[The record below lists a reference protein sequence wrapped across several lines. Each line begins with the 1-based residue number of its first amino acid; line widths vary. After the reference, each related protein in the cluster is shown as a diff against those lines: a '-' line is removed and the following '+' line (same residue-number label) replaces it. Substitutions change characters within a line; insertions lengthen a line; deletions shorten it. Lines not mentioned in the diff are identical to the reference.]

1 MNATKQLKQK
11 TIDNSF
17 PGTRKKGG
25 KHGRYEANPMVLMP
39 AAPKETI
46 TQYSLSL
53 TSGNKDR
60 MFDEMDM
67 LRNIT
72 THLNEIVHTMEGVY
86 IKEGE
91 VKESKEEEEEEE
103 EELPEDYEDMTSFLI
118 CCSQLRTQLENALR
132 EEKQIL
138 ESLLKWFEKEVHE
151 MEELGEEEIIPDW
164 QVPLADKSIT
174 NNINQLLNRIQRL
187 EELKG
192 RVQELPKLIQIS
204 IPKQEKKKAVS
215 PTPPTPKDP
224 KNIIEELATRHLTED
239 VMNMVQVFQEESGQ
253 PQTIEMMN
261 NRMIEIMKV
270 FERQTNKLHRVVN
283 EQDVLEGKLQK
294 IQQEF
299 QKLTEEKEIMEDEL
313 QKMKTSEQV
322 KGIPETRKKI
332 LKLERVKIEEKPQVP
347 SEKAQVTQ
355 KPESGFGK
363 ERDHI
368 QMKEDLNKAQEDIQS
383 LQEEKKMLEEQLQK
397 ALQEVEKAKIQ
408 LAEIPPTIPDWQFP
422 LSAGVE
428 ELPKKGKKTS
438 KGKAKDE
445 VLPRK
450 SQELSKQKG
459 SAGVTEKL
467 LKPTSQPEDTDKK
480 KEETKKIKSEMV
492 DSKDVPKAKDSS
504 EMKKRRLKGAGND
517 VSIEEK
523 QQLPDSAKDEEKILP
538 VILDKHVEMLPPDSK
553 SLKEEIAISP
563 QEHVPS
569 AKQKTLQIT
578 PEFKMKDTTEL
589 KPLTLQKEIPRR
601 DIDSVELQ
609 REEESHH
616 LISKSMLQLKDH
628 LTKLKGMPE
637 AETLAKLLLESDKGK
652 LPERQKLEL
661 LQMLNHLVTPDE
673 IQQAVHIDEKE
684 KDEKKRTLLANI
696 VSVIRPLL
704 QEQPPKAD
712 LSEKERNDLAEE
724 RTILFS
730 ILDSRLKDYQKI
742 TKHENIEAEIRKLS
756 EERTQLRANVELNMK
771 DLEQARALASSQPS
785 EINENRVKELEKQGA
800 LLVDNLEANQEEL
813 ESARFLEE
821 KKIDKLAKQSLSL
834 LAILKSNIKELE
846 ETEALA
852 ATEPSIITDLKIKE
866 LTELRNEVAEH
877 LEHNLQNIERA
888 WSHAPGLTI
897 ESRLKE
903 EELEELHELSEL
915 KQQLLESLESNQK
928 ALQEIQELAAAQ
940 TCSDNEHR
948 LQELSEQRSHLTIE
962 LEATLDGIQ
971 DICHRPAERTT
982 FIQPSEKELYDLHKL
997 SEKKGQLLD
1006 TLESNWR
1013 ELEEVQEL
1021 AAIQPSNIT
1030 AHKLQELTEQRK
1042 QVTTELEATLDGI
1055 QNICRQT
1062 TEISTFIPP
1071 SEKEV
1076 HELYELSEKK
1086 QQLLEALES
1095 NQKELH
1101 EIHGLEA
1108 TQLGSINAFTES
1120 QFGTP
1125 FQTSSG
1131 EDGNHRKPE
1140 HKLQVLTEQKKF
1152 LTMDLEATLDNI
1164 QNVCRHSSERITFIQ
1179 PSEKELHELN
1189 ELAGKKHQLL
1199 KTLESKQKELQEIQE
1214 CAPIQPDSVS
1224 EHKLQELNEQRRN
1237 LTIELEATLDGMQN
1251 VCCRASEKIVFI
1263 QPTEKE
1269 LNELHE
1275 LSEKKHQLLEML
1287 GSNRKELQEIQE
1299 LVAIQPGSVSEHK
1312 LQELTEQRIYLTSDL
1327 EAAVFDIQNI
1337 CRHASERTIFVQS
1350 TEKELHELQ
1359 ELTKKKEEIL
1369 ETLESNWKELQE
1381 IQELAATQPDSI
1393 SEYKLQELTEQRR
1406 HLATDLEAIL
1416 DDIQNVCH
1424 YYSERTTFIRPSEKE
1439 LHELLMKE
1447 QQLLEKVESNEKE
1460 LQDAKALATTQPGT
1474 ISDYKVQELTKQRRS
1489 LIANLETITHEIQTE
1504 FTSEGVSIVHPDERE
1519 LYELSGKREEILAKL
1534 ESVQKEL
1541 DEASASA
1548 AAHPGSVSEHILHKL
1563 SEEKRH
1569 LIEELGQTT
1578 INLLKAKSVASE
1590 RGIIGKSIE
1599 KELPVYD
1606 LLRKKKEL
1614 QEKLR
1619 SNEKEI
1625 EEAQILASIHPGII
1639 NEHALQELVE
1649 AKRHLITDL
1658 KATVHDIQKAEHA
1671 LEMAQIER
1679 PREII
1684 QKERSLNHLLRKK
1697 ELLQKRLDSN
1707 WTELEDIQA
1716 LIAPKPGY
1724 SNEYKLQLLSD
1735 ERSNLSKELKKVF
1748 QEILALQ
1755 QDASE
1760 KFPDRRYGEKEL
1772 YTLSE
1777 KKQLLLEN
1785 LKKLQEAQALAVAQ
1799 PGDMDENKQK
1809 QLTEQRKHLT
1819 AELETIVKNI
1829 RRVEHS
1835 TSEILLDIRA
1845 SEKDLHDLLEKKF
1858 EILEDLA
1865 FNQKELQ
1872 KIQVLAAVHPDSTS
1886 DFKLQDLTSKNRHL
1900 TECLEA
1906 TEQDIQ
1912 EIHEIQITSS
1922 ETIIVTRPSDEKLYA
1937 LSEKKEHL
1945 LETLESKEKEL
1956 KEAETLEI
1964 SQPGIVSAHKL
1975 QELNEQRRHLSV
1987 ELEATVYDIQE
1998 IEDRASEEALM
2009 RRSEEIKLHKLC
2021 AWKKVLLEHLES
2033 NLELQEEIQTMEPD
2047 NTTEKRIEELHQ
2059 QRKILIENLEAVVED
2074 IDDIK
2079 SYISE
2084 TGGIIKY
2091 VERDLETLHQKKQ
2104 MFLECLEINLNNLQE
2119 AQTVAVT
2126 LPSRINEQKI
2136 IDLTNERKLLI
2147 AGLEAVIQDLQDM
2160 QGITKE
2166 KVKKSKKQLLEEL
2179 CEQKELLLE
2188 KLSSNL
2194 KDLKQAQALAAA
2206 QPGSINEQKIQEF
2219 NEQRR
2224 LLSIGL
2230 DGIVQN
2236 IQIIQNL
2243 KSSKT
2248 ELLTSG
2254 EIQRLYEKRRLYLDN
2269 MELNLKDLKVLQGA
2283 AVTQPDN
2290 EQIMQQ
2296 LAEKKIILFDNL
2308 EGIIQAIEQ
2317 EQNLDLEKGL
2327 KKRSDEREIHE
2338 LLVFSALDS
2347 KCYELEEMGT
2357 LPYNQLDVIKRKV
2370 HNLKE
2375 QRKRSFDRRRL
2386 VYPKE
2391 HPTENMLEKQ
2401 KEALKEFLQQRKHLF
2416 SYLRSSI
2423 ENLQQKSIAWQD
2435 MSDENIAKQRSLA
2448 AKLQAN
2454 MRDIQAAFEKT
2465 QKIEKSR
2472 VVESRQQFQPLISQ
2486 KTTVTQPSY
2495 HQLLMAKVSSLQ
2507 ITKAPMIRHIGHEE
2521 TSLDSAKSE
2530 ERPISSLLEQ
2540 RSRILGREV
2549 DMSSRSKLIPQSL
2562 HNISSFF
2569 PFDIS
2574 KFSADIALHEL
2585 LEYNRTLLPGHKANL
2600 RHAWQLAQRKIL
2612 QQQANLAE
2620 KFRGLSVFLPQPG
2633 GTTRFQDYSAHPLRP
2648 AWEANQ
2654 LSQKSY
2660 PQKLSLLK
2668 RRLLGPE
2675 IKNNIKGAT
2684 SSAFQGLTNQVQD
2697 VDSFIICGKRC
2708 SPPRKDGPSP
2718 VIGQNSR
2725 SH

>member
-11 TIDNSF
+11 TIDRSS

-25 KHGRYEANPMVLMP
+25 KYRRYEANSMVLMP
-39 AAPKETI
+39 AIPKETI
-46 TQYSLSL
+46 TQYSLGL

-204 IPKQEKKKAVS
+204 LPISKQEKKKAVS

-224 KNIIEELATRHLTED
+224 KNIIEELAARHLTED
-239 VMNMVQVFQEESGQ
+239 VMNMVQVFQEDTGQ

-299 QKLTEEKEIMEDEL
+299 RKLTEEKEIMEDEL
-313 QKMKTSEQV
+313 QKMKTSEQD
-322 KGIPETRKKI
+322 KGIPETRKK

-355 KPESGFGK
+355 KLEPGFAK
-363 ERDHI
+363 EKDHI

-383 LQEEKKMLEEQLQK
+383 LQEENRMLEEKLQK

-422 LSAGVE
+422 VSAGVE
-428 ELPKKGKKTS
+428 EVPKKGKKTS

-445 VLPRK
+445 MLPRK

-467 LKPTSQPEDTDKK
+467 LKQASQPEDTDKK
-480 KEETKKIKSEMV
+480 KEENKKIKSEMV
-492 DSKDVPKAKDSS
+492 DSKDVPKPKDSS
-504 EMKKRRLKGAGND
+504 EMKSRRLKGAGKD

-523 QQLPDSAKDEEKILP
+523 QELPDSAKDEEKILP
-538 VILDKHVEMLPPDSK
+538 MILDKHVEMLPPDSK
-553 SLKEEIAISP
+553 SLREEITISP

-569 AKQKTLQIT
+569 DKQKTLRIS
-578 PEFKMKDTTEL
+578 PEFKMKDTAEV
-589 KPLTLQKEIPRR
+589 KPLTLEKEIPRL
-601 DIDSVELQ
+601 DIDSVGLQ

-661 LQMLNHLVTPDE
+661 LQMLNQLVTPDE
-673 IQQAVHIDEKE
+673 IQQAGEKE
-684 KDEKKRTLLANI
+684 EDEKKRTLLANI
-696 VSVIRPLL
+696 VSVIRLLL
-704 QEQPPKAD
+704 QEQTPKAD

-724 RTILFS
+724 RTVLLS
-730 ILDSRLKDYQKI
+730 ILDSHLKDYHQVRKL
-742 TKHENIEAEIRKLS
+742 ENIETEIRKLS
-756 EERTQLRANVELNMK
+756 EERIQLRANVELNMK
-771 DLEQARALASSQPS
+771 DLEQARVRASSQPS
-785 EINENRVKELEKQGA
+785 EINENRVKELEKQRA
-800 LLVDNLEANQEEL
+800 LLVDNLEANQKEL

-834 LAILKSNIKELE
+834 LAILKSNVKELE
-846 ETEALA
+846 EVEALA

-877 LEHNLQNIERA
+877 LEQNLQNIERG

-897 ESRLKE
+897 ESRLQE
-903 EELEELHELSEL
+903 EELQELHELSEL

-940 TCSDNEHR
+940 TCNVNEHM
-948 LQELSEQRSHLTIE
+948 LQELTEQRSHLTIE

-997 SEKKGQLLD
+997 SEKKGQLLE

-1013 ELEEVQEL
+1013 ELEEVQEF
-1021 AAIQPSNIT
+1021 AAIQPSDIT

-1055 QNICRQT
+1055 QNICHQT

-1076 HELYELSEKK
+1076 HELHELSERK

-1101 EIHGLEA
+1101 EIHELEA
-1108 TQLGSINAFTES
+1108 TQLESINEY
-1120 QFGTP
+1120 
-1125 FQTSSG
+1125 
-1131 EDGNHRKPE
+1131 
-1140 HKLQVLTEQKKF
+1140 KLQVLTEQKRF
-1152 LTMDLEATLDNI
+1152 LTTDLEATLDTI
-1164 QNVCRHSSERITFIQ
+1164 QDVCRHSSERITFIQ
-1179 PSEKELHELN
+1179 PSEKELHELD

-1199 KTLESKQKELQEIQE
+1199 KTLESNQKELQKIQE

-1251 VCCRASEKIVFI
+1251 VCCRASEKITFI
-1263 QPTEKE
+1263 KPTEKE

-1275 LSEKKHQLLEML
+1275 LSEKKHQLLETL

-1299 LVAIQPGSVSEHK
+1299 LVAIQPGRVSEHK
-1312 LQELTEQRIYLTSDL
+1312 LQELTEQRIHLTSDL

-1337 CRHASERTIFVQS
+1337 CRHASERTTLVQS
-1350 TEKELHELQ
+1350 TEKELQELQ
-1359 ELTKKKEEIL
+1359 ELAKKKEQLI
-1369 ETLESNWKELQE
+1369 ETLESNRKELQK

-1393 SEYKLQELTEQRR
+1393 NEYKLQELTEQRR
-1406 HLATDLEAIL
+1406 HLATDLEATL

-1424 YYSERTTFIRPSEKE
+1424 RYSERTTFIRPSEKE

-1460 LQDAKALATTQPGT
+1460 LQDAKALATTQPGS
-1474 ISDYKVQELTKQRRS
+1474 ISDYKVRELTKQRRS
-1489 LIANLETITHEIQTE
+1489 LIANLETIMHEIQTE

-1569 LIEELGQTT
+1569 LIEELGHTT

-1599 KELPVYD
+1599 KELPIND
-1606 LLRKKKEL
+1606 LLMKKKEL
-1614 QEKLR
+1614 QEKLQ
-1619 SNEKEI
+1619 SNEKKI

-1639 NEHALQELVE
+1639 NEQALQELVE

-1658 KATVHDIQKAEHA
+1658 RTTVHDLQKAEHA
-1671 LEMAQIER
+1671 LEMAQTER
-1679 PREII
+1679 SSEII
-1684 QKERSLNHLLRKK
+1684 QKKRSLNHLLKK
-1697 ELLQKRLDSN
+1697 RELLQKRLDSN
-1707 WTELEDIQA
+1707 WTELEEVQA
-1716 LIAPKPGY
+1716 LIAAKPGY
-1724 SNEYKLQLLSD
+1724 INEFKLQVLSD

-1748 QEILALQ
+1748 REILALQ
-1755 QDASE
+1755 QGASE

-1785 LKKLQEAQALAVAQ
+1785 LKKLQEAQALAVAH
-1799 PGDMDENKQK
+1799 PGHMDEHKQK

-1872 KIQVLAAVHPDSTS
+1872 EVQVLAAVHPDSTS
-1886 DFKLQDLTSKNRHL
+1886 DYKLQDLTTKNRHL

-1906 TEQDIQ
+1906 TIQDIQ
-1912 EIHEIQITSS
+1912 EIHEIPKIPS

-1945 LETLESKEKEL
+1945 LENLESKEKEL

-1964 SQPGIVSAHKL
+1964 SQPGTVNAHKL

-1987 ELEATVYDIQE
+1987 ELEATVHDIQK
-1998 IEDRASEEALM
+1998 IEDRASEETLM
-2009 RRSEEIKLHKLC
+2009 RRSEEIKLYKLR
-2021 AWKKVLLEHLES
+2021 AWKKLLLEHLES

-2047 NTTEKRIEELHQ
+2047 NTTEKKIEELHE

-2074 IDDIK
+2074 IDDMK

-2091 VERDLETLHQKKQ
+2091 VEKDLETLNQKKQ

-2119 AQTVAVT
+2119 AQTVAVARA
-2126 LPSRINEQKI
+2126 SRRNEQQI

-2147 AGLEAVIQDLQDM
+2147 AGLEAVTQDLQDM
-2160 QGITKE
+2160 QDKE
-2166 KVKKSKKQLLEEL
+2166 KVKKSKKQLLEDL

-2224 LLSIGL
+2224 LLSVGL
-2230 DGIVQN
+2230 EGIVQN

-2243 KSSKT
+2243 KSSRT
-2248 ELLTSG
+2248 ELLTPG
-2254 EIQRLYEKRRLYLDN
+2254 EIQGLYEKRRLYLDN
-2269 MELNLKDLKVLQGA
+2269 MELNLKDLKVLQAA

-2290 EQIMQQ
+2290 EQIIQQ

-2308 EGIIQAIEQ
+2308 EGIIQDVEQ
-2317 EQNLDLEKGL
+2317 EQNFDLEKGL
-2327 KKRSDEREIHE
+2327 TKRSDEREIHE
-2338 LLVFSALDS
+2338 LLVFSALES

-2357 LPYNQLDVIKRKV
+2357 LPYNQLNVIKRKV
-2370 HNLKE
+2370 HKLKE
-2375 QRKRSFDRRRL
+2375 QRKSSFDRRHL
-2386 VYPKE
+2386 LYPKE
-2391 HPTENMLEKQ
+2391 QPIENILEKQ

-2423 ENLQQKSIAWQD
+2423 ENLQQKSIVWQD
-2435 MSDENIAKQRSLA
+2435 MSDENIAKQRCLA
-2448 AKLQAN
+2448 AKLEAN

-2465 QKIEKSR
+2465 QKMEKSR
-2472 VVESRQQFQPLISQ
+2472 DVESRQQFQPLISQ

-2495 HQLLMAKVSSLQ
+2495 HQLLMTKVSSLQ
-2507 ITKAPMIRHIGHEE
+2507 ITKAPMIRNIRYEE
-2521 TSLDSAKSE
+2521 TSLDSTKSE
-2530 ERPISSLLEQ
+2530 ERPTTSPLEQ
-2540 RSRILGREV
+2540 RGRILGREV

-2562 HNISSFF
+2562 NNISSLF

-2612 QQQANLAE
+2612 QQQAIL
-2620 KFRGLSVFLPQPG
+2620 
-2633 GTTRFQDYSAHPLRP
+2633 
-2648 AWEANQ
+2648 
-2654 LSQKSY
+2654 
-2660 PQKLSLLK
+2660 
-2668 RRLLGPE
+2668 
-2675 IKNNIKGAT
+2675 GAT
-2684 SSAFQGLTNQVQD
+2684 YSSAFQGLTNQVQD
-2697 VDSFIICGKRC
+2697 VDSFIICGKGC